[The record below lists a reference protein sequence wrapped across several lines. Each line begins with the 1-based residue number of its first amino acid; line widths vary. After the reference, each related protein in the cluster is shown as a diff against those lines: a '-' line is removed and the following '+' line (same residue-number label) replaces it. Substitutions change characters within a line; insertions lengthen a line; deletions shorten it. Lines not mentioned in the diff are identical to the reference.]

1 MNIQEEQS
9 EVDFIPYSEEGRL
22 HQPEIELD
30 VPQENAAEKG
40 ATETE
45 TGFIFSVFALSTMI
59 CSPIIAIILPYI
71 GARFMF
77 LSSVF
82 IVGGTSLLFSFV
94 IDAPSG
100 LPFVALSI
108 SIRTISGF
116 GYICYKAATFSTIA
130 SEFPGKVATIM
141 GINAAAFGVGV
152 SLGPFVGGVLYDN
165 WWKNHRLQ
173 KDGHFFTYT
182 LFLRYTCQ
190 VMSVLAAEMD
200 NAYLDLAISKHV
212 TSTFNV
218 SATVAGALFIAF
230 QAAYAIACPVVGYIV
245 DKKHCDKE
253 IMAVGLLLQ
262 MIAFMFLGPA
272 PFFNFE
278 GSIWQ
283 TELALILNA
292 IGQAAGFIPGYKS
305 IYTTVINK
313 GFPDNMKTKSKVS
326 GLFLLAMGSGQFIGP
341 SIGGVIIE
349 HMGYAWACTIIALID
364 GVVFLITSAS
374 IIYSKYRCRDEKSTG
389 ENTKL
394 LD

>member
-1 MNIQEEQS
+1 MSVNARIIFQ
-9 EVDFIPYSEEGRL
+9 
-22 HQPEIELD
+22 
-30 VPQENAAEKG
+30 AAEKG

-305 IYTTVINK
+305 IYTTVI
-313 GFPDNMKTKSKVS
+313 
-326 GLFLLAMGSGQFIGP
+326 QFIGP